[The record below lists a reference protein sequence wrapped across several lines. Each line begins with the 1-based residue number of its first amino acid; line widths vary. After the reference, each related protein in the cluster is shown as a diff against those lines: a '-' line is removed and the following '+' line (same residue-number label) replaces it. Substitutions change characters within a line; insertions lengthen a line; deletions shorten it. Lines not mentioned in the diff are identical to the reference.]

1 LHNSFQGGTRVYDN
15 VSPTISTPSGGG
27 HLPYV
32 AMGWSKS
39 HRTGSTEADKRR
51 HNFGEIEQRVKIGE
65 FNSLSCG
72 DGCGNQSTKNYVAM
86 PKKEK
91 MKIRKLTPKE
101 CERLQG
107 FPDDWTKHGIDEKG
121 NQVEMSDTQRYK
133 MCGNALTV
141 NVAREIIQRL
151 FNL

>member
-1 LHNSFQGGTRVYDN
+1 
-15 VSPTISTPSGGG
+15 
-27 HLPYV
+27 
-32 AMGWSKS
+32 
-39 HRTGSTEADKRR
+39 
-51 HNFGEIEQRVKIGE
+51 
-65 FNSLSCG
+65 
-72 DGCGNQSTKNYVAM
+72 M

-91 MKIRKLTPKE
+91 MKIRKLTTKE